1 MCEKCFVTNTLNRLL
16 SLKATE
22 AVIVSL
28 GKNGEIISE
37 QQVNVDLVQ
46 RGDVLKVVPGAKV
59 PVDGKVSQVS
69 LVKFVR
75 SVI

>member
-1 MCEKCFVTNTLNRLL
+1 MTSTLNRLL

-28 GKNGEIISE
+28 GKNGEIINE

-59 PVDGKVSQVS
+59 PVDGKVLQVR
-69 LVKFVR
+69 L
-75 SVI
+75 I